1 MWQARQ
7 EYRQGIRQVHALY
20 QRGLDLYFL
29 QSLLV
34 AVLGLFGANPKF
46 FFNSLLLYC
55 IESALSHWR

>member
-7 EYRQGIRQVHALY
+7 EYRQGIRQVHTLY

-34 AVLGLFGANPKF
+34 AVWGLFGANPKF
-46 FFNSLLLYC
+46 FLQFALALL
-55 IESALSHWR
+55 H